1 MPDKKV
7 YVTRRIPKPGLV
19 KLASEFQIDHYDDDE
34 AIPHGV
40 LVNNI
45 NGKGYDALL
54 CMLTDTIDAEVLDA
68 AGPQL
73 KIVATMSVG
82 YEHIDL
88 AACKSR
94 GILVANTPGVSTD
107 SVAELT
113 VSLLLMTARRV
124 VEGVDAVKNG
134 EWGQW
139 KPSWLCGTE
148 LTGAILGIY
157 GLGRIGFN
165 VGRRLKP
172 FGFSKIYYCDVREV
186 SYAQDIDAEFT
197 DFEGLIKH
205 CDFICVC
212 CNLTPQTH
220 HMFNADVFKRMKKEA
235 ILINTGRGGVI
246 DHDALVFA
254 LKNGDIQAA
263 GLDVT
268 EPEPLPVSH
277 PLVSL
282 KNCIILPHM
291 GSNTW
296 DSRNSMAEIAAR
308 NCIAAIKNET
318 PEGNVSTEIS

>member
-1 MPDKKV
+1 MPDKWV
-7 YVTRRIPKPGLV
+7 YVTRRIPKPGLT
-19 KLASEFQIDHYDDDE
+19 KLSELFNIDSYESDE
-34 AIPHGV
+34 AIPHDV
-40 LVNNI
+40 LVNSM
-45 NGKGYDALL
+45 KEKRYDALL
-54 CMLTDTIDAEVLDA
+54 CMLTDKIDKEVLDA

-88 AACKSR
+88 QECAKR
-94 GILVANTPGVSTD
+94 NILVANTPGVSTD

-124 VEGVDAVKNG
+124 PEGVNAVKKG

-139 KPSWLCGTE
+139 KPMWLCGTE
-148 LTGAILGIY
+148 LTGKVLGIY

-172 FGFSKIYYCDVREV
+172 FGFSKIYYTDVQEV
-186 SYAQDIDAEFT
+186 SYAKDIDAEFIN
-197 DFEGLIKH
+197 FEGLIQK

-212 CNLTPQTH
+212 CNLTPQTR
-220 HMFNADVFKRMKKEA
+220 HMFNADVFKKMKRNA

-246 DHDALVFA
+246 DHEALTEA
-254 LKNGDIQAA
+254 LKNGDITAA

-268 EPEPLPVSH
+268 EPEPLPKTH

-282 KNCIILPHM
+282 PNCVILPHM

-296 DSRNSMAEIAAR
+296 DSRNAMAEIAAR
-308 NCIAAIKNET
+308 NCVAAITNST
-318 PEGNVSTEIS
+318 PEGIVSV